1 LLLPVLFLV
10 VSVWPVILPRRAL
23 GLSSSLPSSLRGAT
37 LRYVTKCDK

>member
-1 LLLPVLFLV
+1 
-10 VSVWPVILPRRAL
+10 L